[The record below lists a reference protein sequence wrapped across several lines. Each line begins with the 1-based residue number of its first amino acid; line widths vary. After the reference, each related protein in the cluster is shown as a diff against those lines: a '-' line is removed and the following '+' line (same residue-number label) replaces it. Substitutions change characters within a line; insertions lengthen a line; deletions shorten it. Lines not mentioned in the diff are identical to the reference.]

1 MRAHGTPGLTQ
12 PQRKPQVVAPAAVR
26 SEIIAG
32 NANRFGILDVVPFD
46 EEDAKYVGLLQVEAA

>member
-1 MRAHGTPGLTQ
+1 
-12 PQRKPQVVAPAAVR
+12 VAPATVR

-32 NANRFGILDVVPFD
+32 NANRLGILDVVPFD

>member
-1 MRAHGTPGLTQ
+1 MTQ

-46 EEDAKYVGLLQVEAA
+46 AEDAKYVGLLQVEAA